1 MGNDTQRI
9 LDAIKDSGD
18 KIEKKLDDHE
28 TRIRNLEKSVA
39 AHGLKIGAIVAV
51 LMAFGSVTWNVIKDA
66 LGWK

>member
-18 KIEKKLDDHE
+18 KIGAKLDDHE
-28 TRIRNLEKSVA
+28 LRIRNLEKAVTV
-39 AHGLKIGAIVAV
+39 HGMKIGAIVAV
-51 LMAFGSVTWNVIKDA
+51 IMAFGSVTWNVIKDT